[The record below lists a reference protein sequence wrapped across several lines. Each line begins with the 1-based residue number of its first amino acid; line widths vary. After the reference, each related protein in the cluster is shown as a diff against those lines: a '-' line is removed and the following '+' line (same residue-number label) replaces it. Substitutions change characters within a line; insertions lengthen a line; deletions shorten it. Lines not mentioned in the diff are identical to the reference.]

1 MMVKKYKRVLLKLTG
16 ELFSGTDKVGI
27 DFFKVKKIAE
37 YIAHL
42 RTAHKTDLAIVLGG
56 GNLFRGRNL
65 SDDKF
70 NRAQADFIGMLGTIM
85 NGLALQGELNLFNL
99 ESRVMSSLRVDQAC
113 EPYILLKAI
122 HHLEVGRI
130 VILVGGKGNPFF
142 TTDTAA
148 AFFAAELG
156 CEILL
161 KGSSVDGVYTA
172 DPRTNKEAKM
182 YTELSFQDA
191 IRKGLMVMDDTA
203 FTVCKDHKIP
213 IIVFNVND
221 MQNIERILNGEKI
234 GTLVS

>member
-1 MMVKKYKRVLLKLTG
+1 MARYKRVLLKLTG
-16 ELFSGTDKVGI
+16 ELFGETDKAGI
-27 DFFKVKKIAE
+27 DFERVKKVAE

-42 RTAHKTDLAIVLGG
+42 RIAHKTDLAIVLGG

-65 SDDKF
+65 SGDKF

-85 NGLALQGELNLFNL
+85 NGLALQGELNLFDV

-122 HHLEVGRI
+122 HHLDVGRV
-130 VILVGGKGNPFF
+130 VILVGGKGSPFF

-148 AFFAAELG
+148 AFLAAELN

-172 DPRTNKEAKM
+172 DPKLHKEAVM
-182 YTELSFQDA
+182 YSELSFQDA
-191 IRKGLMVMDDTA
+191 INQGLMVMDDTA
-203 FTVCKDHKIP
+203 FAVCKSQKIP
-213 IIVFNVND
+213 LIVFNAGD
-221 MQNIERILNGEKI
+221 LKNIERILNGEKV